1 MAIVLQHSRKG
12 SLESIGM
19 VGEYALSTQ
28 HHQHT
33 EPSPSLSS
41 EEQFI
46 ESSSSAKNDQ
56 LTESPA
62 LAPGADEAI
71 SIESSSSGE
80 YQFTNALPPSA
91 QGPSPVF
98 SPDCNYAKGSW
109 VADSRRPLLYSG
121 FGCRRWLVAKWSCR
135 RSNRTDFSYEGY
147 RWQPN
152 DCNIPEFEPSAF
164 LKKMQD
170 KTIAIIGDSLGK
182 QQFQSLMCMAS
193 GGWKV
198 QKLIMLQVSMALS
211 NLPEPNM
218 HLDGLFGSR
227 VQTPPFYFSGQQTS
241 VTKSTFPTEKLAPRF
256 TRRSMGMYVNGK
268 HIEKK
273 LELEDMRNA
282 RNFTVHSI
290 VRWLDSQVAL
300 YPRLKAFFRTN
311 SPSHFRS
318 GEWNTGGSCNNTIP
332 LTQGSEVLQD
342 ESSDKDVASAV
353 KGTKVK
359 ILDITAISELRDEA
373 HISSSHNGF
382 NGINDCLHWCL
393 PGVPDTWNELLI
405 AQI

>member
-1 MAIVLQHSRKG
+1 MAIVLQHSRTG

-46 ESSSSAKNDQ
+46 ESSSSANNDQ

-62 LAPGADEAI
+62 SAPGPDEAT

-80 YQFTNALPPSA
+80 YQSTNASPPSA
-91 QGPSPVF
+91 QGPSPVS
-98 SPDCNYAKGSW
+98 SPVLNTGQHWTVDK
-109 VADSRRPLLYSG
+109 
-121 FGCRRWLVAKWSCR
+121 F
-135 RSNRTDFSYEGY
+135 TY
-147 RWQPN
+147 R
-152 DCNIPEFEPSAF
+152 
-164 LKKMQD
+164 
-170 KTIAIIGDSLGK
+170 G
-182 QQFQSLMCMAS
+182 
-193 GGWKV
+193 V
-198 QKLIMLQVSMALS
+198 
-211 NLPEPNM
+211 
-218 HLDGLFGSR
+218 
-227 VQTPPFYFSGQQTS
+227 
-241 VTKSTFPTEKLAPRF
+241 
-256 TRRSMGMYVNGK
+256 GMYVNGK
-268 HIEKK
+268 LIEKK

-300 YPRLKAFFRTN
+300 YPRLKAFFRSN
-311 SPSHFRS
+311 SPSHFRG

-342 ESSDKDVASAV
+342 ESSDKDVVSAV

-373 HISSSHNGF
+373 HISISHSDF